1 MGTAATGNVSF
12 GGALK
17 FDKVQNVSLEQ
28 LETAILSLTPKER
41 QRLAVWFEENRRE
54 LLGEEP
60 DELSE
65 DQKAEVVRRRD
76 LALAQPEL
84 LEPWDGTV
92 ERVRERL
99 HEFRSEPDWHKS
111 FRSLNRTRSTPRSG
125 MSNASP
131 VWARNF

>member
-1 MGTAATGNVSF
+1 VYGEFIGKRHDSQEAAGFWVGWTRNFSF
-12 GGALK
+12 AGALR
-17 FDKVQNVSLEQ
+17 FDKVENVSLEQ
-28 LETAILSLTPKER
+28 LETAILGLTPEER

-54 LLGEEP
+54 LLGDEP

-99 HEFRSEPDWHKS
+99 HEFRRQK
-111 FRSLNRTRSTPRSG
+111 
-125 MSNASP
+125 AS
-131 VWARNF
+131 AR